1 MKPTE
6 VCPESTISEG
16 EISRVESRKAML
28 GEQNQYLREMQSKG
42 SFRMFYKDRYESS
55 GRSQA
60 DFISR
65 ALAYSGVLNEVRGI
79 PRIAYVEQKT
89 MDVVFPGCS

>member
-16 EISRVESRKAML
+16 EISRVGSRTAML
-28 GEQNQYLREMQSKG
+28 GEQNQYLREMQSS
-42 SFRMFYKDRYESS
+42 SFRMFYKDRYKSS